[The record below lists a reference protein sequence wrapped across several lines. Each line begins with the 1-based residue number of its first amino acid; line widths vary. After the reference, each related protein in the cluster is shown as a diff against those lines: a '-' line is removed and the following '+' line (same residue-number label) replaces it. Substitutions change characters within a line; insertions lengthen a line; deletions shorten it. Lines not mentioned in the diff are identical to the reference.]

1 MKKGRFGSINLEG
14 AWALSQSDRDSGL
27 LTGVSNSW
35 SSPKMAAIK
44 EGWPSIHH
52 VQFPRYRNRTKKG
65 KENVE
70 SFLVEMNYG
79 AVMARRD

>member
-35 SSPKMAAIK
+35 SSPKMVAIK

-52 VQFPRYRNRTKKG
+52 VYRNRTKKR

-70 SFLVEMNYG
+70 SFLVELNYG